1 VIELVVALGIGY
13 LIGSL
18 PTAELAARLRGRSI
32 FELGSG
38 NMGAMNAARA
48 LGWRIGLGVFAVD
61 VAKGLLAALAGLGMA
76 AIAPPGSPGT
86 LALGLTA
93 GVGAVF
99 GHAFSPFVGFRGGKA
114 LATAFGA
121 SLPVYPAAGLYAAA
135 LLLALT
141 LIMLRR
147 HRLAIVLTALLY
159 PVVAYL
165 AETRLSA
172 DLDRIFAVVT
182 ATLVITAVVLVR
194 SLPRRPPVPGGG

>member
-159 PVVAYL
+159 PAVAYL
-165 AETRLSA
+165 AESRLSA